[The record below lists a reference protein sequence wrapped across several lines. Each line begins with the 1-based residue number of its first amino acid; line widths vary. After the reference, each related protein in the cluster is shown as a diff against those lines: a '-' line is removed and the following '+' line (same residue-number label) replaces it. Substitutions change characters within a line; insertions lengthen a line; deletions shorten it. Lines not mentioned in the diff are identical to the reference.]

1 MKLKTVVI
9 ALGGN
14 AFLRPRRKMTMQEQF
29 EAARHAMD
37 HIAPVAKKHRLVIT
51 HGNGP
56 QVGNILIRTEE
67 ALGKAYNIPLE
78 VAVAESEGELGY
90 VIEQTLYNEFTE
102 QKINKPI
109 ATLLTQVL
117 VDAKDR
123 SFKKPTKP
131 VGPFYSKSFADKLK
145 KKNIPVVLQKGRGWR
160 RVVPSPKPK
169 KIIGAETIK
178 RLLGQNIV
186 LVAAGGGGIPV
197 IRKRGRLQGVEA
209 VIDKDF
215 ASACLAKAIKAEVLV
230 NVTGVEKV
238 ALNYNTEEQKDL
250 KKINILQAKKYLRE
264 GHFPP
269 GSMGPKIEAAIQFLK
284 SGGKKVIIT
293 DIPNISKAIAGKA
306 GTEIRK

>member
-1 MKLKTVVI
+1 
-9 ALGGN
+9 
-14 AFLRPRRKMTMQEQF
+14 
-29 EAARHAMD
+29 
-37 HIAPVAKKHRLVIT
+37 
-51 HGNGP
+51 
-56 QVGNILIRTEE
+56 
-67 ALGKAYNIPLE
+67 
-78 VAVAESEGELGY
+78 
-90 VIEQTLYNEFTE
+90 
-102 QKINKPI
+102 
-109 ATLLTQVL
+109 
-117 VDAKDR
+117 
-123 SFKKPTKP
+123 
-131 VGPFYSKSFADKLK
+131 
-145 KKNIPVVLQKGRGWR
+145 
-160 RVVPSPKPK
+160 
-169 KIIGAETIK
+169 
-178 RLLGQNIV
+178 
-186 LVAAGGGGIPV
+186 
-197 IRKRGRLQGVEA
+197 LQGVEA